1 MAAPKTKFTR
11 EFVEDAIR
19 TTAYGLFQ
27 AAVERGELPVGMN
40 DCDAYGMTFGC
51 DGRCPVFIAGDC
63 KCVDEDPEG
72 FRKVIKET
80 DRFSDWEISELN
92 DVYPQLKLQE

>member
-40 DCDAYGMTFGC
+40 HCDA
-51 DGRCPVFIAGDC
+51 
-63 KCVDEDPEG
+63 
-72 FRKVIKET
+72 
-80 DRFSDWEISELN
+80 
-92 DVYPQLKLQE
+92 

>member
-1 MAAPKTKFTR
+1 MEVLNGT
-11 EFVEDAIR
+11 
-19 TTAYGLFQ
+19 
-27 AAVERGELPVGMN
+27 LPAGMTE
-40 DCDAYGMTFGC
+40 CEKYGMTYGC

-72 FRKVIKET
+72 FRKAIKET